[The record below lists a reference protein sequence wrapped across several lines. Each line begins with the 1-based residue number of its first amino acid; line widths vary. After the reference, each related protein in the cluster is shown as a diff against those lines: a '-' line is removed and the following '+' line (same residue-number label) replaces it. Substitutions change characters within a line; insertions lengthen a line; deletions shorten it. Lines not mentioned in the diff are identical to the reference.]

1 MLRNDLEKYAQKIES
16 VKQHIRY
23 ITVAY
28 EPEHHILTLETCF
41 LNAPYPTYDQK
52 AYNDRLGMVTEDYRT
67 VFKLV
72 TDVFKQIG
80 IQRIDLG
87 ELTEQYDS
95 LHVAVYTNVNQIKS
109 IACIDLY
116 VDPMEMN
123 KGFHEYL
130 FQMSDDEV
138 DDFYIVTRTKDL
150 YKLFEAYERY
160 DLLLQIS

>member
-1 MLRNDLEKYAQKIES
+1 MLRNDLEKYAKKIES

-23 ITVAY
+23 ITVTYDPAFHLLTMEAY
-28 EPEHHILTLETCF
+28 F
-41 LNAPYPTYDQK
+41 LNAPLPTYDQK
-52 AYNDRLGMVTEDYRT
+52 AYKDRLDLVTEDYRT

-87 ELTEQYDS
+87 DLIDQYDS
-95 LHVAVYTNVNQIKS
+95 LHVAVYTNINQIKS
-109 IACIDLY
+109 IDCIDLY
-116 VDPMEMN
+116 VDPMDIN